1 MSVIEHPGK
10 FPFLME
16 LINSGGNLE
25 IGYIYQMGISA
36 IATDE
41 GGTIWEGEESYE
53 SIETLL
59 KDAENG
65 VKIWIEENW

>member
-10 FPFLME
+10 FPFLTE

-25 IGYIYQMGISA
+25 IGYIYQIGISA

-41 GGTIWEGEESYE
+41 GGTIWEGEEQ
-53 SIETLL
+53 L
-59 KDAENG
+59 
-65 VKIWIEENW
+65 

>member
-1 MSVIEHPGK
+1 MSVIDNQGD

-25 IGYIYQMGISA
+25 IGYIDQLGISA

-41 GGTIWEGEESYE
+41 GR
-53 SIETLL
+53 
-59 KDAENG
+59 A
-65 VKIWIEENW
+65 VQC